1 MENLLIYFLKLT
13 VCSGVMFLYYQLSLK
28 DKTFHHYNRFYLLGT
43 MLVSIFL
50 PLLKIEDFTIE
61 VSNRIYFLLE
71 QVQEF
76 KNQKNNTNDYN
87 YFRIIFSSLGLVSFF
102 FVAKILLGIFRIQ
115 KLKSSFKKEEI
126 KGINFYQTDLHNAP
140 FSYFKNLFW
149 KDSIEL
155 KSDLGKQI
163 LKHEMVHIEQ
173 NHTLDKLIV
182 EVFTALFWFNPF
194 FHLIKKEIGLL
205 HEYLADN
212 KAVEKKD
219 TKAFAQMLLASHFSG
234 AAIPGASSF
243 FNSNLKKRLQMLQK
257 PNTKSGY
264 AARILALPLVFT
276 VAFAYLV
283 NAKNKEIKATNLVI
297 SEMVKVIENDT
308 IPLSKKE
315 ERQIRKE
322 QAKAEQE
329 MKKAEAEMKTAEIE
343 MKKAEIEM
351 QKAFSE
357 QQKAQEEQ
365 LAAEK
370 SQHQVAKAKI
380 EAEKA
385 KNEYEKFYNEAEVKR
400 QEAALKRKEAEL
412 EMQKS
417 IEEARLKTNFRKTF
431 PESRNYDK
439 NPLTENEIAL
449 LKKDAKSI
457 EDLAKESRNN
467 IGKNSV
473 GFFRVDVVENKV
485 YDLDGRQLKN
495 ETSKFNSGKSEM
507 LGITVDAPELYVNG
521 LKVTKEE
528 FLKYKVSDEN
538 FKNSDAPSNVKI
550 LKIDRIGN
558 VQRSYARRMEI
569 ITKN

>member
-1 MENLLIYFLKLT
+1 METLFFYLLKVCIFSAVLFGYYFLALR
-13 VCSGVMFLYYQLSLK
+13 
-28 DKTFHHYNRFYLLGT
+28 DKTYHHYNRFYLLGS
-43 MLVSIFL
+43 MAISIIL
-50 PLLKIEDFTIE
+50 PLIKVEDFTME
-61 VSNRIYFLLE
+61 VNPEIYQFLE
-71 QVQEF
+71 TVQFQTETEKPLF
-76 KNQKNNTNDYN
+76 YWLPVT
-87 YFRIIFSSLGLVSFF
+87 
-102 FVAKILLGIFRIQ
+102 ILLVVSLVLMMNFISGIIKIQRLKKSFQGETFQ
-115 KLKSSFKKEEI
+115 KLT
-126 KGINFYQTDLHNAP
+126 FYRTNLHNAP

-558 VQRSYARRMEI
+558 AQRSYARRMEI

>member
-1 MENLLIYFLKLT
+1 
-13 VCSGVMFLYYQLSLK
+13 
-28 DKTFHHYNRFYLLGT
+28 
-43 MLVSIFL
+43 
-50 PLLKIEDFTIE
+50 
-61 VSNRIYFLLE
+61 
-71 QVQEF
+71 
-76 KNQKNNTNDYN
+76 
-87 YFRIIFSSLGLVSFF
+87 
-102 FVAKILLGIFRIQ
+102 
-115 KLKSSFKKEEI
+115 
-126 KGINFYQTDLHNAP
+126 
-140 FSYFKNLFW
+140 
-149 KDSIEL
+149 
-155 KSDLGKQI
+155 
-163 LKHEMVHIEQ
+163 
-173 NHTLDKLIV
+173 
-182 EVFTALFWFNPF
+182 
-194 FHLIKKEIGLL
+194 
-205 HEYLADN
+205 
-212 KAVEKKD
+212 
-219 TKAFAQMLLASHFSG
+219 MLLASHFSG
-234 AAIPGASSF
+234 AAIPGASPF
-243 FNSNLKKRLQMLQK
+243 LNSNLKKRLQMLQK
-257 PNTKSGY
+257 PNTKFGY
-264 AARILALPLVFT
+264 ARRIMALPIVFT

-322 QAKAEQE
+322 QAKAEKE

-370 SQHQVAKAKI
+370 SQHEVAKAKL
-380 EAEKA
+380 EADKA
-385 KNEYEKFYNEAEVKR
+385 KNESEKFYKEAEVKR
-400 QEAALKRKEAEL
+400 QEAALKRKEAQF

-473 GFFRVDVVENKV
+473 GFFRVDVVESKT
-485 YDLDGRQLKN
+485 YDFDGNQLKN
-495 ETSKFNSGKSEM
+495 EKSRFDLGNTKM
-507 LGITVDAPELYVNG
+507 FGITIDAPELYVNG

-558 VQRSYARRMEI
+558 AQRSYARRMEI

>member
-1 MENLLIYFLKLT
+1 METLFFYLLKVCIFSAVLFGYYFLALR
-13 VCSGVMFLYYQLSLK
+13 
-28 DKTFHHYNRFYLLGT
+28 DKTYHHYNRFYLLGS
-43 MLVSIFL
+43 MAISIIL
-50 PLLKIEDFTIE
+50 PLIKVEDFTME
-61 VSNRIYFLLE
+61 VNPEIYQFLE
-71 QVQEF
+71 TVQFQTETEKPLF
-76 KNQKNNTNDYN
+76 YWLPVAVLLVVSLVLMMK
-87 YFRIIFSSLGLVSFF
+87 FFSGIIKIQRLKKSFQGETF
-102 FVAKILLGIFRIQ
+102 Q
-115 KLKSSFKKEEI
+115 KLT
-126 KGINFYQTDLHNAP
+126 FYRTNLHNAP

-155 KSDLGKQI
+155 ESDLGKQI

-212 KAVEKKD
+212 KAVEKND
-219 TKAFAQMLLASHFSG
+219 TKAFAQMLLASQFSG
-234 AAIPGASSF
+234 VHLPATSPFLSS
-243 FNSNLKKRLQMLQK
+243 NIKKRLQMLQK

-264 AARILALPLVFT
+264 ATRILALPLVFT

-297 SEMVKVIENDT
+297 SEMVKIIKNDT

-322 QAKAEQE
+322 QAKAEKE

-365 LAAEK
+365 LTAEK
-370 SQHQVAKAKI
+370 SQHDVAKAKL
-380 EAEKA
+380 EADKA
-385 KNEYEKFYNEAEVKR
+385 KNEYEKFYKEAELKR
-400 QEAALKRKEAEL
+400 QEAALKRKEAQF

-439 NPLTENEIAL
+439 NPLTESEIAL
-449 LKKDAKSI
+449 LKKDAENI
-457 EDLAKESRNN
+457 AKMRMQDKLGSDYSFFKYDVFESKLFDINGNEIIIDR
-467 IGKNSV
+467 KTPV
-473 GFFRVDVVENKV
+473 QKV
-485 YDLDGRQLKN
+485 
-495 ETSKFNSGKSEM
+495 SGMVMK
-507 LGITVDAPELYVNG
+507 VDAPELYING
-521 LKVTKEE
+521 KKVSREE
-528 FLKYKVSDEN
+528 FLKYDSSFEELKDQNAEPKIKV
-538 FKNSDAPSNVKI
+538 
-550 LKIDRIGN
+550 LKIENVGN
-558 VQRSYARRMEI
+558 SQRSYARRMEI

>member
-1 MENLLIYFLKLT
+1 METLFFYLLKVCIFSAVLFGYYFLALR
-13 VCSGVMFLYYQLSLK
+13 
-28 DKTFHHYNRFYLLGT
+28 DKTYHHYNRFYLLGS
-43 MLVSIFL
+43 MAISIIL
-50 PLLKIEDFTIE
+50 PLIKVEDFTIE
-61 VSNRIYFLLE
+61 VNPEIYQLLE
-71 QVQEF
+71 AVQFQPETEKPLF
-76 KNQKNNTNDYN
+76 YWLPVAVLLVVSLVLMMK
-87 YFRIIFSSLGLVSFF
+87 FISGII
-102 FVAKILLGIFRIQ
+102 KIQ
-115 KLKSSFKKEEI
+115 KLKKSFQGETFQKLT
-126 KGINFYQTDLHNAP
+126 FYRTNLHNAP

-155 KSDLGKQI
+155 ESDLGKQI

-212 KAVEKKD
+212 KAVEKND
-219 TKAFAQMLLASHFSG
+219 TKAFAQMLLASQFSG
-234 AAIPGASSF
+234 VQLPATSPFLSS
-243 FNSNLKKRLQMLQK
+243 NIKKRLQMLQK

-264 AARILALPLVFT
+264 ATRILALPLVFT

-297 SEMVKVIENDT
+297 SEMVKMTKNDT

-322 QAKAEQE
+322 QAKAEIE

-370 SQHQVAKAKI
+370 SQQEVAKAKL

-385 KNEYEKFYNEAEVKR
+385 KNEYEKFYKEAELKR
-400 QEAALKRKEAEL
+400 QEAALKRKEAQF

-439 NPLTENEIAL
+439 NPLTESEIAL

-473 GFFRVDVVENKV
+473 GIFKVDVVESKT
-485 YDLDGRQLKN
+485 YDFDGNQLKN
-495 ETSKFNSGKSEM
+495 EKSRFDVGNTKM
-507 LGITVDAPELYVNG
+507 FGITIDAPELYVNG

-538 FKNSDAPSNVKI
+538 FKNPDAPSNVKI
-550 LKIDRIGN
+550 LKIDRVGN
-558 VQRSYARRMEI
+558 SQRSYARRMEI